1 MSGAHTKLCRSSE
14 VIIRHSGCCQQ
25 EMLHRGGGILVYL
38 LTMEGISI
46 NRNGEKVLGRENS
59 LNKDVKA

>member
-1 MSGAHTKLCRSSE
+1 M
-14 VIIRHSGCCQQ
+14 IIRHSGCCQQ

-38 LTMEGISI
+38 LTMEGISM